1 MIPLLSLLPDAALP
15 GPSLLPARLYSSWY
29 LPPGSGSGPGVQRY
43 GNIVETFAVKINT
56 KTVNVVATNEI
67 MIIIVLKAT
76 RIDHRREDFRMVP
89 DELEFPR
96 KVAFTVIIV

>member
-29 LPPGSGSGPGVQRY
+29 LPRFRIRTWARVWRY

-56 KTVNVVATNEI
+56 ETVNVVATDEI
-67 MIIIVLKAT
+67 MIIAVLQAT
-76 RIDHRREDFRMVP
+76 RIDHRREDFRMVLITGISP
-89 DELEFPR
+89 
-96 KVAFTVIIV
+96 

>member
-1 MIPLLSLLPDAALP
+1 MLHYRA
-15 GPSLLPARLYSSWY
+15 PAYY
-29 LPPGSGSGPGVQRY
+29 LHGYIQVGIYLGFRIRARVWRY

-76 RIDHRREDFRMVP
+76 RIDHRREDFRMVLITGISP
-89 DELEFPR
+89 
-96 KVAFTVIIV
+96 

>member
-29 LPPGSGSGPGVQRY
+29 LPPGFRIRARVWRY

-76 RIDHRREDFRMVP
+76 RIDHRREDFSYGP
-89 DELEFPR
+89 
-96 KVAFTVIIV
+96 